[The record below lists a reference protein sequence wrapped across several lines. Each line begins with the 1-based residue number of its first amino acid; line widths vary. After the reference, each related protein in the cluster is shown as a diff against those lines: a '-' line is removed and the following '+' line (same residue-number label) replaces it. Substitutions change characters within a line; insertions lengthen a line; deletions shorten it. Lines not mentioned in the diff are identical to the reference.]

1 MNMSGSD
8 TKTSE
13 SESAKNNTENNYE
26 RPSERMFRRSRKAQM
41 QRRQQARKDA
51 KFLRLI
57 FGVAGLPLLLVMLFF
72 FIYGMP
78 AAAQTVVEGE
88 SPTVLTRPL
97 IGPYSLI
104 DLGGIAFVIIAGYAV
119 LRQYKNRDK

>member
-1 MNMSGSD
+1 MSVSD
-8 TKTSE
+8 KQTSE
-13 SESAKNNTENNYE
+13 SESAHNNVENNYE
-26 RPSERMFRRSRKAQM
+26 RPSERMFRRSRAAQIK
-41 QRRQQARKDA
+41 RRQQARKDA
-51 KFLRLI
+51 KFLRII

-78 AAAQTVVEGE
+78 AAAQTVAEGE

-119 LRQYKNRDK
+119 FRQYRNKDK